1 MKRFPL
7 HLSLSLSMAL
17 VSAGCGD
24 TRDVTSA
31 EDPVILGRND
41 LVQVEPDGSNV
52 PERFRKLLPAFG
64 RMMPMGC
71 TATYIGDGLA
81 VTAGHCFR
89 AAPARESGV
98 RCTTV
103 KGQDVTIEWGYRG
116 LEDAAPES
124 VSDCSIV
131 QLEYTAGGADYALL
145 RVTNAPRVALKVAST
160 KALEGERLTI
170 FSHPAR
176 RPLEW
181 SKVCSRGVARSE
193 ATFKHSCD
201 TEGGSSGAAVLNA
214 DTLEIVG
221 IHNGGYTGEYNYAT
235 HVVGTAIPAR
245 SSGPAPAPARPPYL
259 NEAGNPFVADMD
271 GTVEPGDQAVVAVAR
286 LVPGRTLE
294 AMLERTPGPL
304 RIQFSTL
311 GPSGERLDIQSSPLT
326 DLGQTFTAT
335 DDKDSRIEIVVAA
348 GPGKNVPFRGRI
360 RVY

>member
-1 MKRFPL
+1 MKRF
-7 HLSLSLSMAL
+7 SLPCLSMAL
-17 VSAGCGD
+17 VSAACGGAH
-24 TRDVTSA
+24 DVTSA
-31 EDPVILGRND
+31 EEPVILGRND
-41 LVQVEPDGSNV
+41 LVQVEVDGSNV
-52 PERFRKLLPAFG
+52 PERFRRLLPAFG
-64 RMMPMGC
+64 RIMPMGC

-89 AAPARESGV
+89 AAPARETGV

-124 VSDCSIV
+124 VSECSIV
-131 QLEYTAGGADYALL
+131 QLEFTATGADYALL
-145 RVTNAPRVALKVAST
+145 RVSKAPPVALNVSAT
-160 KALEGERLTI
+160 KPLEGERLTI

-181 SKVCSRGVARSE
+181 SKVCSRGVVRSE

-221 IHNGGYTGEYNYAT
+221 IHNGGYAGDYNYAT
-235 HVVGTAIPAR
+235 YVAGTAIPAR
-245 SSGPAPAPARPPYL
+245 SSGSTPVPARPPYL
-259 NEAGNPFVADMD
+259 NETGNPFVADMD
-271 GTVEPGDQAVVAVAR
+271 GTVEPGDLAVVAVAR

-294 AMLERTPGPL
+294 VLLGKTPGPL
-304 RIQFSTL
+304 RIQFASL
-311 GPSGERLDIQSSPLT
+311 GPSGERLEIRRSPAT